1 MMNQQPRFEAK
12 FYYNLSL
19 ERLVPGDH
27 LLRLIDGAVDFSF
40 IRPLCRPFYSHT
52 GRPSV
57 DPVVLFKMLLIGYLY
72 GITSERRLAR
82 ELSLNLGYRWFLGYD
97 FDQPTPDHSVLSKA
111 RARFG
116 PEVFESFF
124 RRSIDLCREAGLLE
138 EGPVYVDSTLIQ
150 ASAAVDLMVRKEDRL
165 QPPLSIE
172 EYVQRLYTEN
182 EPPEEDEEPPSQ
194 LRAGPSLRRRRGRPS
209 EFPRP
214 NQELQSKTDPEAT
227 LVNRPEFGR
236 HLAYKAHVAVA
247 GRRGQVIT
255 AAVATTGAEADEH
268 LLAEVLWQ
276 HRRLSRL
283 DVPEVVA
290 DAKYG
295 TGPNYLYLDQAGIPA
310 FIPTTRFGN
319 QHTGIWGREHFT
331 WLSEED
337 AYLCPAGQKLQ
348 RYSNMAATGRVR
360 YRAPKGAC
368 LACPFRAQCAP
379 SGIERSLHRSWALDL
394 VEAAQGRIADAK
406 GKRRLTERKIY
417 VEGTFGLAKEL
428 HGLRRTRFRGRRRV
442 QIQLW
447 LTAAAM
453 NIKRA
458 VRRMTEKGRPAA
470 PGLLAIALTIL
481 HRGPSLSTS
490 PQRLTP

>member
-1 MMNQQPRFEAK
+1 MLGQRDFDTK
-12 FYYNLSL
+12 LYYYHLSL
-19 ERLVPGDH
+19 DRLVPEAH
-27 LLRLIDGAVDFSF
+27 LLRRIAAVDFSF
-40 IRPLCRPFYSHT
+40 VRPLCRPYYSHT
-52 GRPSV
+52 GQPSV

-72 GITSERRLAR
+72 GITSERRLA
-82 ELSLNLGYRWFLGYD
+82 EEVSMHLGYRWFLGYD
-97 FDQPTPDHSVLSKA
+97 FDVPTPNHSVLSKA

-116 PEVFESFF
+116 PEVFETFF

-150 ASAAVDLMVRKEDRL
+150 ASAAVDLMVRKEDRV

-182 EPPEEDEEPPSQ
+182 DPATDKEPPPEPS
-194 LRAGPSLRRRRGRPS
+194 SLRRRRGRPS
-209 EFPRP
+209 QYPRP

-283 DVPEVVA
+283 GVPAVVA

-295 TGPNYLYLDQAGIPA
+295 TTVNFLYLGQLGIPT

-319 QHTGIWGREHFT
+319 MRQDIWGREYFT

-337 AYLCPAGQKLQ
+337 AYLCPAGQKLR
-348 RYSNMAATGRVR
+348 RYTNLRGTGRVQ
-360 YRAPKGAC
+360 YRAPKGSCAV
-368 LACPFRAQCAP
+368 CPFREQCTP
-379 SGIERSLHRSWALDL
+379 SGRERTLHRSWAQEF
-394 VEAAQGRIADAK
+394 VEADEERLASPL
-406 GKRRLTERKIY
+406 GKRRMTERKTYI
-417 VEGTFGLAKEL
+417 EGTFGLAKEL

-458 VRRMTEKGRPAA
+458 VRKLTTAGRPATSA
-470 PGLLAIALTIL
+470 LLLSLHVALIQASNQPGRMSFSRT
-481 HRGPSLSTS
+481 
-490 PQRLTP
+490 